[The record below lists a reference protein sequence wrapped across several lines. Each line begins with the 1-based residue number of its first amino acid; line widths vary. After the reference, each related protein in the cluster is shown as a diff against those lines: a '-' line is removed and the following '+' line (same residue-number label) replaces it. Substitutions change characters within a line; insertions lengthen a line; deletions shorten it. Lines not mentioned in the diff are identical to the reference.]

1 MSDAILDV
9 RALTAG
15 YVPGL
20 PILHEVDIC
29 LGKGEIVAVIGPNGA
44 GKSTL
49 IKAIAG
55 LVPAEAGTIM
65 LGAKNLIGIR
75 PDQMAVFG
83 IAYVPQ
89 TNNIFKTLTIRQNL
103 VLAAKRNEYPGKDL
117 LEKMF
122 TLFEILR
129 EKQLDKAG
137 KLSGGQRQMLAIAM
151 ALVAEPTLILMDE
164 PTAGLAPKVAEE
176 ILTLIQDIS
185 EKGVSIILVE
195 QNVKAALR
203 ISGRV
208 YILAEGRNQ
217 VDGSP
222 QELVESHVIAEIYLG
237 GRRHHDSK
245 SL

>member
-1 MSDAILDV
+1 MSDTVLNV
-9 RALTAG
+9 QSLTAG

-20 PILHEVDIC
+20 PILHDVNMR
-29 LGKGEIVAVIGPNGA
+29 LGRGEIVAVIGPNGA

-55 LVPAEAGTIM
+55 LVLVEEGTIM
-65 LGAKNLIGIR
+65 LGARNLVGIR
-75 PDQMAVFG
+75 PDEMAIFG

-89 TNNIFKTLTIRQNL
+89 TNNIFRTLTIRQNL
-103 VLAAKRNEYPGKDL
+103 MLAAKRSDGLVDDL
-117 LEKMF
+117 IERMF
-122 TLFEILR
+122 TLFEILGD
-129 EKQLDKAG
+129 KQLDKGG

-176 ILTLIQDIS
+176 ILALVQDIA
-185 EKGVSIILVE
+185 EKGVSIIFVE

-203 ISGRV
+203 ISNRT

-217 VDGSP
+217 IDGST
-222 QELVESHVIAEIYLG
+222 QELMEGQVIKEIYLG
-237 GRRHHDSK
+237 GRRLETS
-245 SL
+245 

>member
-1 MSDAILDV
+1 MSDTVLNV
-9 RALTAG
+9 QSLTAG

-20 PILHEVDIC
+20 PILHDVNMR
-29 LGKGEIVAVIGPNGA
+29 LGRGEIVAVIGPNGA

-55 LVPAEAGTIM
+55 LVHVEEGTIM
-65 LGAKNLIGIR
+65 LGERNLVGIR
-75 PDQMAVFG
+75 PDEMAIFG

-89 TNNIFKTLTIRQNL
+89 TNNIFRTLTIRQNL
-103 VLAAKRNEYPGKDL
+103 MLAAKRSDGLVDDL
-117 LEKMF
+117 IERMF

-129 EKQLDKAG
+129 DKQLDKGG

-176 ILTLIQDIS
+176 ILALVQDIA
-185 EKGVSIILVE
+185 EKGVSIIFVE

-203 ISGRV
+203 ISNRT

-217 VDGSP
+217 IDGST
-222 QELVESHVIAEIYLG
+222 QELMEGQVIKEIYLG
-237 GRRHHDSK
+237 GRRLETS
-245 SL
+245 

>member
-1 MSDAILDV
+1 MSDTVLNV
-9 RALTAG
+9 QSLTAG

-20 PILHEVDIC
+20 PILKDVNMC
-29 LGKGEIVAVIGPNGA
+29 LGRGEIVAVIGPNGA

-55 LVPAEAGTIM
+55 LVLVEEGTIM
-65 LGAKNLIGIR
+65 LGARNLVGIR
-75 PDQMAVFG
+75 PDEMAIFG

-89 TNNIFKTLTIRQNL
+89 TNNIFRTLTIRQNL
-103 VLAAKRNEYPGKDL
+103 MLAAKRSDGLVDDL
-117 LEKMF
+117 IERMF

-129 EKQLDKAG
+129 GKQMDKGG

-151 ALVAEPTLILMDE
+151 ALVAEPKLILMDE

-176 ILTLIQDIS
+176 ILSLVQDIA
-185 EKGVSIILVE
+185 EKGVSVIFVE

-203 ISGRV
+203 ISNRT

-217 VDGSP
+217 IDGST
-222 QELVESHVIAEIYLG
+222 QELMEGQVIKEIYLG
-237 GRRHHDSK
+237 DRRIET
-245 SL
+245 

>member
-1 MSDAILDV
+1 MSDTVLNV
-9 RALTAG
+9 QSLTAG

-20 PILHEVDIC
+20 PILKDVNMC
-29 LGKGEIVAVIGPNGA
+29 LGRGEIVAVIGPNGA

-55 LVPAEAGTIM
+55 LVLVEEGTIM
-65 LGAKNLIGIR
+65 LGARNLVGIR
-75 PDQMAVFG
+75 PDEMAIFG

-89 TNNIFKTLTIRQNL
+89 TNNIFRTLTIRQNL
-103 VLAAKRNEYPGKDL
+103 MLAAKRSDGLVDDL
-117 LEKMF
+117 IERMF

-129 EKQLDKAG
+129 GKQMDKGG

-176 ILTLIQDIS
+176 ILSLVQDIA
-185 EKGVSIILVE
+185 EKGVSVIFVE
-195 QNVKAALR
+195 QNVKAALH
-203 ISGRV
+203 ISNRT

-217 VDGSP
+217 IDGST
-222 QELVESHVIAEIYLG
+222 QELMEGQVIKEIYLG
-237 GRRHHDSK
+237 DRRIET
-245 SL
+245 

>member
-1 MSDAILDV
+1 MSDTVLNV
-9 RALTAG
+9 QSLTAG

-20 PILHEVDIC
+20 PILKDVNMC
-29 LGKGEIVAVIGPNGA
+29 LGRGEIVAVIGPNGA

-55 LVPAEAGTIM
+55 LVLVEEGTIM
-65 LGAKNLIGIR
+65 LGARNLVGIR
-75 PDQMAVFG
+75 PDEMAIFG

-89 TNNIFKTLTIRQNL
+89 TNNIFRTLTIRQNL
-103 VLAAKRNEYPGKDL
+103 MLAAKRSDGLVDDL
-117 LEKMF
+117 IERMF

-129 EKQLDKAG
+129 GKQMDKGG

-151 ALVAEPTLILMDE
+151 ALVAEPKLILMDE

-176 ILTLIQDIS
+176 ILSLVQDIA
-185 EKGVSIILVE
+185 EKGVSIIFVE

-203 ISGRV
+203 ISNRT

-217 VDGSP
+217 IDGST
-222 QELVESHVIAEIYLG
+222 QELMEGQVIKEIYLG
-237 GRRHHDSK
+237 DRRIET
-245 SL
+245 